1 MSSESNLTS
10 RFQKGQK
17 KSPEEIKKREETKRV
32 NKAIKNLVYEQLK
45 QDLLNGDSAKQK
57 PYYQTFLNNYL
68 KQALKDPNGRP
79 ATTIASMIFTP
90 DILTAL
96 DASHEREMA
105 NDINFALY
113 KLNEDY
119 FQEQRDV
126 LVEINHSKKI
136 LVCCSRRAGKCF
148 GKGTKI
154 RLFDGTIKNVEDIRV
169 GDIVLDYNGNPT
181 EVSSTTSG
189 TDKMYLVKDTSLS
202 NNMEFVCNE
211 PHILTIKCSRNDQTR
226 KHNSP
231 YKKGEIYDIP
241 LVDFLK
247 LPKYEQ
253 KRFSLFRASIEYEE
267 KEHLIDPYL
276 LGLWLGDGNKE
287 CPRITVCGDEKDLC
301 NYLSNNYNC
310 SISLSNGKSLN
321 VYGYYI
327 KGIKQFFKELNLLY
341 NKHIPFEYLHDSKRN
356 RLKLLAGLI
365 DSDGYKPK
373 RKNMLEFCNTN
384 KTLID
389 NVIELCNSLG
399 FKTSVR
405 TKIPTMYGKK
415 CSRCWTITIK
425 GKLSNIPNVVK
436 RKHCEDSKQDTC
448 NNFTI
453 NYLGINTYYG
463 FTLKGNKRF
472 CLEDY
477 TVVHNTEMTSGA
489 IVKSALKNPGSR
501 IIYINLTFK
510 NAVKQIWDKVIK
522 ASEDTGL
529 QIEKSS
535 KNDGEIEWVNGSS
548 LRIKGNSNNA
558 EADTLRGESKVSLVI
573 IDEAFHQKNMEY
585 AINEVIMPFL
595 ADLGDKATILCTGT
609 PPRIPHTYM
618 EKLWSKDKTWRHYHW
633 TAENN
638 PHIPNFEKFIEEVC
652 KAKGLTKEAP
662 FIQREY
668 YGVIGAYDTEAMVFK
683 NYQTYTELPAS
694 FTANRIAI
702 GCDWGFSDYNS
713 IITVAYNTQSGEA
726 YIIEEKKFNKA
737 TVTEIITEVKKS
749 YEAAKNRF
757 GIDDIQILCD
767 TNEQSITYELYANQ
781 HLPAYNAYKYDKA
794 SAIAQLSD
802 WLRSGKIKVNAN
814 DIYLKDEF
822 ERTLYKRDEDDDSI
836 LPEIDDD
843 IFHPDAIM
851 ALLYASR
858 TIAFDM
864 GDKWQIDGVNTGGE
878 STNKKEGW

>member
-136 LVCCSRRAGKCF
+136 LVCCSRRAGKS
-148 GKGTKI
+148 
-154 RLFDGTIKNVEDIRV
+154 
-169 GDIVLDYNGNPT
+169 Y
-181 EVSSTTSG
+181 
-189 TDKMYLVKDTSLS
+189 
-202 NNMEFVCNE
+202 
-211 PHILTIKCSRNDQTR
+211 
-226 KHNSP
+226 
-231 YKKGEIYDIP
+231 
-241 LVDFLK
+241 
-247 LPKYEQ
+247 
-253 KRFSLFRASIEYEE
+253 
-267 KEHLIDPYL
+267 
-276 LGLWLGDGNKE
+276 
-287 CPRITVCGDEKDLC
+287 
-301 NYLSNNYNC
+301 
-310 SISLSNGKSLN
+310 
-321 VYGYYI
+321 
-327 KGIKQFFKELNLLY
+327 
-341 NKHIPFEYLHDSKRN
+341 
-356 RLKLLAGLI
+356 
-365 DSDGYKPK
+365 
-373 RKNMLEFCNTN
+373 FCA
-384 KTLID
+384 
-389 NVIELCNSLG
+389 
-399 FKTSVR
+399 
-405 TKIPTMYGKK
+405 
-415 CSRCWTITIK
+415 
-425 GKLSNIPNVVK
+425 
-436 RKHCEDSKQDTC
+436 
-448 NNFTI
+448 
-453 NYLGINTYYG
+453 
-463 FTLKGNKRF
+463 
-472 CLEDY
+472 
-477 TVVHNTEMTSGA
+477 GA

-510 NAVKQIWDKVIK
+510 NAVKQIWDNVIK
-522 ASEDTGL
+522 ASEYTGL
-529 QIEKSS
+529 QIDKSS

-558 EADTLRGESKVSLVI
+558 EADTLRGESKVSLVV

-618 EKLWSKDKTWRHYHW
+618 EKLWSNDKTWRHYHW

-652 KAKGLTKEAP
+652 KAKGLTKDAP

-683 NYQTYTELPAS
+683 NYQTYTELPTS

-726 YIIEEKKFNKA
+726 YVIEEKKFNKA
-737 TVTEIITEVKKS
+737 TVSEIITEVKRS

-781 HLPAYNAYKYDKA
+781 HLPAYNAYKYEKA

>member
-1 MSSESNLTS
+1 MSSENNLTS

-79 ATTIASMIFTP
+79 ATTVASMIFTP

-136 LVCCSRRAGKCF
+136 LVCCSRRAGKS
-148 GKGTKI
+148 
-154 RLFDGTIKNVEDIRV
+154 
-169 GDIVLDYNGNPT
+169 Y
-181 EVSSTTSG
+181 
-189 TDKMYLVKDTSLS
+189 
-202 NNMEFVCNE
+202 
-211 PHILTIKCSRNDQTR
+211 
-226 KHNSP
+226 
-231 YKKGEIYDIP
+231 
-241 LVDFLK
+241 
-247 LPKYEQ
+247 
-253 KRFSLFRASIEYEE
+253 
-267 KEHLIDPYL
+267 
-276 LGLWLGDGNKE
+276 
-287 CPRITVCGDEKDLC
+287 
-301 NYLSNNYNC
+301 
-310 SISLSNGKSLN
+310 
-321 VYGYYI
+321 
-327 KGIKQFFKELNLLY
+327 
-341 NKHIPFEYLHDSKRN
+341 
-356 RLKLLAGLI
+356 
-365 DSDGYKPK
+365 
-373 RKNMLEFCNTN
+373 FCA
-384 KTLID
+384 
-389 NVIELCNSLG
+389 
-399 FKTSVR
+399 
-405 TKIPTMYGKK
+405 
-415 CSRCWTITIK
+415 
-425 GKLSNIPNVVK
+425 
-436 RKHCEDSKQDTC
+436 
-448 NNFTI
+448 
-453 NYLGINTYYG
+453 
-463 FTLKGNKRF
+463 
-472 CLEDY
+472 
-477 TVVHNTEMTSGA
+477 GA

-510 NAVKQIWDKVIK
+510 NAVKQIWDNVIK
-522 ASEDTGL
+522 ASEAVGL
-529 QIEKSS
+529 QIDKSS

-558 EADTLRGESKVSLVI
+558 EADTLRGESKVSLVV

-618 EKLWSKDKTWRHYHW
+618 EKLWSNDKTWRHYHW

-638 PHIPNFEKFIEEVC
+638 PHVPDFEKFIEEVC
-652 KAKGLTKEAP
+652 KAKGLTKDAP

-683 NYQTYTELPAS
+683 NYQSYTELPTS

-726 YIIEEKKFNKA
+726 YVIEEKKFNKA
-737 TVTEIITEVKKS
+737 TVSEIITEVKRS

>member
-126 LVEINHSKKI
+126 LVEINHSKKM
-136 LVCCSRRAGKCF
+136 LVCCSRR
-148 GKGTKI
+148 
-154 RLFDGTIKNVEDIRV
+154 
-169 GDIVLDYNGNPT
+169 
-181 EVSSTTSG
+181 S
-189 TDKMYLVKDTSLS
+189 
-202 NNMEFVCNE
+202 
-211 PHILTIKCSRNDQTR
+211 
-226 KHNSP
+226 
-231 YKKGEIYDIP
+231 
-241 LVDFLK
+241 
-247 LPKYEQ
+247 
-253 KRFSLFRASIEYEE
+253 
-267 KEHLIDPYL
+267 
-276 LGLWLGDGNKE
+276 
-287 CPRITVCGDEKDLC
+287 
-301 NYLSNNYNC
+301 
-310 SISLSNGKSLN
+310 GKS
-321 VYGYYI
+321 
-327 KGIKQFFKELNLLY
+327 FMC
-341 NKHIPFEYLHDSKRN
+341 
-356 RLKLLAGLI
+356 A
-365 DSDGYKPK
+365 
-373 RKNMLEFCNTN
+373 
-384 KTLID
+384 
-389 NVIELCNSLG
+389 
-399 FKTSVR
+399 
-405 TKIPTMYGKK
+405 
-415 CSRCWTITIK
+415 
-425 GKLSNIPNVVK
+425 
-436 RKHCEDSKQDTC
+436 
-448 NNFTI
+448 
-453 NYLGINTYYG
+453 
-463 FTLKGNKRF
+463 
-472 CLEDY
+472 
-477 TVVHNTEMTSGA
+477 GA

-510 NAVKQIWDKVIK
+510 NAVKQIWDNVIK
-522 ASEDTGL
+522 ASEETGL
-529 QIEKSS
+529 QIDKSS

-595 ADLGDKATILCTGT
+595 ADLGDRATILCTGT

-618 EKLWSKDKTWRHYHW
+618 EKLWSNDKTWRHYHW

-638 PHIPNFEKFIEEVC
+638 PHIPDFEKFIEEVC
-652 KAKGLTKEAP
+652 KAKGLTKDAP

-683 NYQTYTELPAS
+683 NYQTYTELPVS

-726 YIIEEKKFNKA
+726 YVIEEKKFNKA
-737 TVTEIITEVKKS
+737 TVSEIITEVKKS
-749 YEAAKNRF
+749 YETAKNRF

>member
-96 DASHEREMA
+96 DAYHEREMA

-136 LVCCSRRAGKCF
+136 LVCCSRRAGKS
-148 GKGTKI
+148 
-154 RLFDGTIKNVEDIRV
+154 
-169 GDIVLDYNGNPT
+169 Y
-181 EVSSTTSG
+181 
-189 TDKMYLVKDTSLS
+189 
-202 NNMEFVCNE
+202 
-211 PHILTIKCSRNDQTR
+211 
-226 KHNSP
+226 
-231 YKKGEIYDIP
+231 
-241 LVDFLK
+241 
-247 LPKYEQ
+247 
-253 KRFSLFRASIEYEE
+253 
-267 KEHLIDPYL
+267 
-276 LGLWLGDGNKE
+276 
-287 CPRITVCGDEKDLC
+287 
-301 NYLSNNYNC
+301 
-310 SISLSNGKSLN
+310 
-321 VYGYYI
+321 
-327 KGIKQFFKELNLLY
+327 
-341 NKHIPFEYLHDSKRN
+341 
-356 RLKLLAGLI
+356 
-365 DSDGYKPK
+365 
-373 RKNMLEFCNTN
+373 FCA
-384 KTLID
+384 
-389 NVIELCNSLG
+389 
-399 FKTSVR
+399 
-405 TKIPTMYGKK
+405 
-415 CSRCWTITIK
+415 
-425 GKLSNIPNVVK
+425 
-436 RKHCEDSKQDTC
+436 
-448 NNFTI
+448 
-453 NYLGINTYYG
+453 
-463 FTLKGNKRF
+463 
-472 CLEDY
+472 
-477 TVVHNTEMTSGA
+477 GA

-510 NAVKQIWDKVIK
+510 NAVKQIWDNVIK

-529 QIEKSS
+529 QIDKSS

-618 EKLWSKDKTWRHYHW
+618 EKLWSNDKTWRHYHW

-652 KAKGLTKEAP
+652 KAKGLTKDAP

-683 NYQTYTELPAS
+683 NYQTYTELPTS

-726 YIIEEKKFNKA
+726 YVIEEKKFNKA
-737 TVTEIITEVKKS
+737 TVSDIITEVKRS

>member
-1 MSSESNLTS
+1 MNSENNLTS

-45 QDLLNGDSAKQK
+45 QDLLNGDNAKQK

-79 ATTIASMIFTP
+79 ATTVASMIFTP

-136 LVCCSRRAGKCF
+136 LVCCSRRAGKS
-148 GKGTKI
+148 
-154 RLFDGTIKNVEDIRV
+154 
-169 GDIVLDYNGNPT
+169 Y
-181 EVSSTTSG
+181 
-189 TDKMYLVKDTSLS
+189 
-202 NNMEFVCNE
+202 
-211 PHILTIKCSRNDQTR
+211 
-226 KHNSP
+226 
-231 YKKGEIYDIP
+231 
-241 LVDFLK
+241 
-247 LPKYEQ
+247 
-253 KRFSLFRASIEYEE
+253 
-267 KEHLIDPYL
+267 
-276 LGLWLGDGNKE
+276 
-287 CPRITVCGDEKDLC
+287 
-301 NYLSNNYNC
+301 
-310 SISLSNGKSLN
+310 
-321 VYGYYI
+321 
-327 KGIKQFFKELNLLY
+327 
-341 NKHIPFEYLHDSKRN
+341 
-356 RLKLLAGLI
+356 
-365 DSDGYKPK
+365 
-373 RKNMLEFCNTN
+373 FCA
-384 KTLID
+384 
-389 NVIELCNSLG
+389 
-399 FKTSVR
+399 
-405 TKIPTMYGKK
+405 
-415 CSRCWTITIK
+415 
-425 GKLSNIPNVVK
+425 
-436 RKHCEDSKQDTC
+436 
-448 NNFTI
+448 
-453 NYLGINTYYG
+453 
-463 FTLKGNKRF
+463 
-472 CLEDY
+472 
-477 TVVHNTEMTSGA
+477 GA

-510 NAVKQIWDKVIK
+510 NAVKQIWDNVIK
-522 ASEDTGL
+522 ASEAVGL
-529 QIEKSS
+529 QIDKSS

-558 EADTLRGESKVSLVI
+558 EADTLRGESKVSLVV

-618 EKLWSKDKTWRHYHW
+618 EKLWSNDKTWRHYHW

-638 PHIPNFEKFIEEVC
+638 PHVPDFEKFIEEVC
-652 KAKGLTKEAP
+652 KAKGLTKDAP

-683 NYQTYTELPAS
+683 NYQSYTELPTS

-726 YIIEEKKFNKA
+726 YVIEEKKFNKA
-737 TVTEIITEVKKS
+737 TVSEIITEVKKS
-749 YEAAKNRF
+749 YETAKNRF

>member
-136 LVCCSRRAGKCF
+136 LVCCSRRAGKS
-148 GKGTKI
+148 
-154 RLFDGTIKNVEDIRV
+154 
-169 GDIVLDYNGNPT
+169 Y
-181 EVSSTTSG
+181 
-189 TDKMYLVKDTSLS
+189 
-202 NNMEFVCNE
+202 
-211 PHILTIKCSRNDQTR
+211 
-226 KHNSP
+226 
-231 YKKGEIYDIP
+231 
-241 LVDFLK
+241 
-247 LPKYEQ
+247 
-253 KRFSLFRASIEYEE
+253 
-267 KEHLIDPYL
+267 
-276 LGLWLGDGNKE
+276 
-287 CPRITVCGDEKDLC
+287 
-301 NYLSNNYNC
+301 
-310 SISLSNGKSLN
+310 
-321 VYGYYI
+321 
-327 KGIKQFFKELNLLY
+327 
-341 NKHIPFEYLHDSKRN
+341 
-356 RLKLLAGLI
+356 
-365 DSDGYKPK
+365 
-373 RKNMLEFCNTN
+373 FCA
-384 KTLID
+384 
-389 NVIELCNSLG
+389 
-399 FKTSVR
+399 
-405 TKIPTMYGKK
+405 
-415 CSRCWTITIK
+415 
-425 GKLSNIPNVVK
+425 
-436 RKHCEDSKQDTC
+436 
-448 NNFTI
+448 
-453 NYLGINTYYG
+453 
-463 FTLKGNKRF
+463 
-472 CLEDY
+472 
-477 TVVHNTEMTSGA
+477 GA

-510 NAVKQIWDKVIK
+510 NAVKQIWDNVIK
-522 ASEDTGL
+522 ASEYTGL
-529 QIEKSS
+529 QIDKSS

-558 EADTLRGESKVSLVI
+558 EADTLRGESKVSLVV

-618 EKLWSKDKTWRHYHW
+618 EKLWSNDKTWRHYHW

-638 PHIPNFEKFIEEVC
+638 PHVPNFEKFIEEVC
-652 KAKGLTKEAP
+652 KAKGLTKDAP

-683 NYQTYTELPAS
+683 NYQTYTELPTS

-726 YIIEEKKFNKA
+726 YVIEEKKFNKA
-737 TVTEIITEVKKS
+737 TVSEIITEVKRS

>member
-136 LVCCSRRAGKCF
+136 LVCCSRRAGKS
-148 GKGTKI
+148 
-154 RLFDGTIKNVEDIRV
+154 
-169 GDIVLDYNGNPT
+169 Y
-181 EVSSTTSG
+181 
-189 TDKMYLVKDTSLS
+189 
-202 NNMEFVCNE
+202 
-211 PHILTIKCSRNDQTR
+211 
-226 KHNSP
+226 
-231 YKKGEIYDIP
+231 
-241 LVDFLK
+241 
-247 LPKYEQ
+247 
-253 KRFSLFRASIEYEE
+253 
-267 KEHLIDPYL
+267 
-276 LGLWLGDGNKE
+276 
-287 CPRITVCGDEKDLC
+287 
-301 NYLSNNYNC
+301 
-310 SISLSNGKSLN
+310 
-321 VYGYYI
+321 
-327 KGIKQFFKELNLLY
+327 
-341 NKHIPFEYLHDSKRN
+341 
-356 RLKLLAGLI
+356 
-365 DSDGYKPK
+365 
-373 RKNMLEFCNTN
+373 FCA
-384 KTLID
+384 
-389 NVIELCNSLG
+389 
-399 FKTSVR
+399 
-405 TKIPTMYGKK
+405 
-415 CSRCWTITIK
+415 
-425 GKLSNIPNVVK
+425 
-436 RKHCEDSKQDTC
+436 
-448 NNFTI
+448 
-453 NYLGINTYYG
+453 
-463 FTLKGNKRF
+463 
-472 CLEDY
+472 
-477 TVVHNTEMTSGA
+477 GA

-510 NAVKQIWDKVIK
+510 NAVKQIWDNVIK

-529 QIEKSS
+529 QIDKSS

-558 EADTLRGESKVSLVI
+558 EADTLRGESKVSLVV

-618 EKLWSKDKTWRHYHW
+618 EKLWSNDKTWRHYHW

-638 PHIPNFEKFIEEVC
+638 PHIPDFEKFIKEVC
-652 KAKGLTKEAP
+652 KAKGLTKDAP

-683 NYQTYTELPAS
+683 NYQSYTELPTS

-726 YIIEEKKFNKA
+726 YVIEEKKFNKA
-737 TVTEIITEVKKS
+737 TVSEIITEVKRS

>member
-136 LVCCSRRAGKCF
+136 LVCCSRRAGKS
-148 GKGTKI
+148 
-154 RLFDGTIKNVEDIRV
+154 
-169 GDIVLDYNGNPT
+169 Y
-181 EVSSTTSG
+181 
-189 TDKMYLVKDTSLS
+189 
-202 NNMEFVCNE
+202 
-211 PHILTIKCSRNDQTR
+211 
-226 KHNSP
+226 
-231 YKKGEIYDIP
+231 
-241 LVDFLK
+241 
-247 LPKYEQ
+247 
-253 KRFSLFRASIEYEE
+253 
-267 KEHLIDPYL
+267 
-276 LGLWLGDGNKE
+276 
-287 CPRITVCGDEKDLC
+287 
-301 NYLSNNYNC
+301 
-310 SISLSNGKSLN
+310 
-321 VYGYYI
+321 
-327 KGIKQFFKELNLLY
+327 
-341 NKHIPFEYLHDSKRN
+341 
-356 RLKLLAGLI
+356 
-365 DSDGYKPK
+365 
-373 RKNMLEFCNTN
+373 FCA
-384 KTLID
+384 
-389 NVIELCNSLG
+389 
-399 FKTSVR
+399 
-405 TKIPTMYGKK
+405 
-415 CSRCWTITIK
+415 
-425 GKLSNIPNVVK
+425 
-436 RKHCEDSKQDTC
+436 
-448 NNFTI
+448 
-453 NYLGINTYYG
+453 
-463 FTLKGNKRF
+463 
-472 CLEDY
+472 
-477 TVVHNTEMTSGA
+477 GA

-510 NAVKQIWDKVIK
+510 NAVKQIWDNVIK
-522 ASEDTGL
+522 ASEETGL
-529 QIEKSS
+529 QIDKSS

-558 EADTLRGESKVSLVI
+558 EADTLRGESKVSLVV

-618 EKLWSKDKTWRHYHW
+618 EKLWSNDKTWRHYHW

-638 PHIPNFEKFIEEVC
+638 PHIPDFEKFIEEVC
-652 KAKGLTKEAP
+652 KAKGLTKDAP

-683 NYQTYTELPAS
+683 NYQTYTELPTS

-726 YIIEEKKFNKA
+726 YVIEEKKFNKA
-737 TVTEIITEVKKS
+737 TVSEIITEVKRS

>member
-90 DILTAL
+90 DVLTAL

-136 LVCCSRRAGKCF
+136 LVCCSRRAGKSYFC
-148 GKGTKI
+148 
-154 RLFDGTIKNVEDIRV
+154 
-169 GDIVLDYNGNPT
+169 
-181 EVSSTTSG
+181 
-189 TDKMYLVKDTSLS
+189 
-202 NNMEFVCNE
+202 
-211 PHILTIKCSRNDQTR
+211 
-226 KHNSP
+226 
-231 YKKGEIYDIP
+231 
-241 LVDFLK
+241 
-247 LPKYEQ
+247 
-253 KRFSLFRASIEYEE
+253 
-267 KEHLIDPYL
+267 
-276 LGLWLGDGNKE
+276 
-287 CPRITVCGDEKDLC
+287 
-301 NYLSNNYNC
+301 
-310 SISLSNGKSLN
+310 
-321 VYGYYI
+321 
-327 KGIKQFFKELNLLY
+327 
-341 NKHIPFEYLHDSKRN
+341 
-356 RLKLLAGLI
+356 AGA
-365 DSDGYKPK
+365 
-373 RKNMLEFCNTN
+373 
-384 KTLID
+384 
-389 NVIELCNSLG
+389 V
-399 FKTSVR
+399 
-405 TKIPTMYGKK
+405 
-415 CSRCWTITIK
+415 
-425 GKLSNIPNVVK
+425 
-436 RKHCEDSKQDTC
+436 
-448 NNFTI
+448 
-453 NYLGINTYYG
+453 
-463 FTLKGNKRF
+463 
-472 CLEDY
+472 
-477 TVVHNTEMTSGA
+477 
-489 IVKSALKNPGSR
+489 VKSALKNPGSR

-510 NAVKQIWDKVIK
+510 NAVKQIWDNVIK
-522 ASEDTGL
+522 ASEAVGL
-529 QIEKSS
+529 QIDKSS

-558 EADTLRGESKVSLVI
+558 EADTLRGESKVSLVV

-618 EKLWSKDKTWRHYHW
+618 EKLWSNDKTWRHYHW

-638 PHIPNFEKFIEEVC
+638 PHIPDFEKFIEEVC
-652 KAKGLTKEAP
+652 KAKGLTKDAP

-683 NYQTYTELPAS
+683 NYQTYTELPTS

-726 YIIEEKKFNKA
+726 YVIEEKKFNKA
-737 TVTEIITEVKKS
+737 TVSEIITEVKKS

>member
-1 MSSESNLTS
+1 MSSENNLTS

-79 ATTIASMIFTP
+79 ATTVASMIFTP

-136 LVCCSRRAGKCF
+136 LVCCSRRAGKS
-148 GKGTKI
+148 
-154 RLFDGTIKNVEDIRV
+154 
-169 GDIVLDYNGNPT
+169 Y
-181 EVSSTTSG
+181 
-189 TDKMYLVKDTSLS
+189 
-202 NNMEFVCNE
+202 
-211 PHILTIKCSRNDQTR
+211 
-226 KHNSP
+226 
-231 YKKGEIYDIP
+231 
-241 LVDFLK
+241 
-247 LPKYEQ
+247 
-253 KRFSLFRASIEYEE
+253 
-267 KEHLIDPYL
+267 
-276 LGLWLGDGNKE
+276 
-287 CPRITVCGDEKDLC
+287 
-301 NYLSNNYNC
+301 
-310 SISLSNGKSLN
+310 
-321 VYGYYI
+321 
-327 KGIKQFFKELNLLY
+327 
-341 NKHIPFEYLHDSKRN
+341 
-356 RLKLLAGLI
+356 
-365 DSDGYKPK
+365 
-373 RKNMLEFCNTN
+373 FCA
-384 KTLID
+384 
-389 NVIELCNSLG
+389 
-399 FKTSVR
+399 
-405 TKIPTMYGKK
+405 
-415 CSRCWTITIK
+415 
-425 GKLSNIPNVVK
+425 
-436 RKHCEDSKQDTC
+436 
-448 NNFTI
+448 
-453 NYLGINTYYG
+453 
-463 FTLKGNKRF
+463 
-472 CLEDY
+472 
-477 TVVHNTEMTSGA
+477 GA

-510 NAVKQIWDKVIK
+510 NAVKQIWDNVIK
-522 ASEDTGL
+522 ASEAVGL
-529 QIEKSS
+529 QIDKSS

-558 EADTLRGESKVSLVI
+558 EADTLRGESKVSLVV

-618 EKLWSKDKTWRHYHW
+618 EKLWSNDKTWRHYHW

-638 PHIPNFEKFIEEVC
+638 PHVPDFEKFIEEVC
-652 KAKGLTKEAP
+652 KAKGLTKDAP

-683 NYQTYTELPAS
+683 NYQSYTELPTS

-726 YIIEEKKFNKA
+726 YVIEEKKFNKA
-737 TVTEIITEVKKS
+737 TVSEIIAEVKRS

>member
-79 ATTIASMIFTP
+79 ATTVASMIFTP

-136 LVCCSRRAGKCF
+136 LVCCSRRAGKS
-148 GKGTKI
+148 
-154 RLFDGTIKNVEDIRV
+154 
-169 GDIVLDYNGNPT
+169 Y
-181 EVSSTTSG
+181 
-189 TDKMYLVKDTSLS
+189 
-202 NNMEFVCNE
+202 
-211 PHILTIKCSRNDQTR
+211 
-226 KHNSP
+226 
-231 YKKGEIYDIP
+231 
-241 LVDFLK
+241 
-247 LPKYEQ
+247 
-253 KRFSLFRASIEYEE
+253 
-267 KEHLIDPYL
+267 
-276 LGLWLGDGNKE
+276 
-287 CPRITVCGDEKDLC
+287 
-301 NYLSNNYNC
+301 
-310 SISLSNGKSLN
+310 
-321 VYGYYI
+321 
-327 KGIKQFFKELNLLY
+327 
-341 NKHIPFEYLHDSKRN
+341 
-356 RLKLLAGLI
+356 
-365 DSDGYKPK
+365 
-373 RKNMLEFCNTN
+373 FCA
-384 KTLID
+384 
-389 NVIELCNSLG
+389 
-399 FKTSVR
+399 
-405 TKIPTMYGKK
+405 
-415 CSRCWTITIK
+415 
-425 GKLSNIPNVVK
+425 
-436 RKHCEDSKQDTC
+436 
-448 NNFTI
+448 
-453 NYLGINTYYG
+453 
-463 FTLKGNKRF
+463 
-472 CLEDY
+472 
-477 TVVHNTEMTSGA
+477 GA

-510 NAVKQIWDKVIK
+510 NAVKQIWDNVIK
-522 ASEDTGL
+522 ASEAVGL
-529 QIEKSS
+529 QIDKSS

-618 EKLWSKDKTWRHYHW
+618 EKLWCNDKTWRHYHW

-652 KAKGLTKEAP
+652 EAKGLTKDAP

-683 NYQTYTELPAS
+683 NYQTYTELPTS

-726 YIIEEKKFNKA
+726 YVIEEKKFNKA
-737 TVTEIITEVKKS
+737 TVSEIITEVKRS

>member
-45 QDLLNGDSAKQK
+45 QDLLNGDNAKQK

-136 LVCCSRRAGKCF
+136 LVCCSRRAGKS
-148 GKGTKI
+148 
-154 RLFDGTIKNVEDIRV
+154 
-169 GDIVLDYNGNPT
+169 Y
-181 EVSSTTSG
+181 
-189 TDKMYLVKDTSLS
+189 
-202 NNMEFVCNE
+202 
-211 PHILTIKCSRNDQTR
+211 
-226 KHNSP
+226 
-231 YKKGEIYDIP
+231 
-241 LVDFLK
+241 
-247 LPKYEQ
+247 
-253 KRFSLFRASIEYEE
+253 
-267 KEHLIDPYL
+267 
-276 LGLWLGDGNKE
+276 
-287 CPRITVCGDEKDLC
+287 
-301 NYLSNNYNC
+301 
-310 SISLSNGKSLN
+310 
-321 VYGYYI
+321 
-327 KGIKQFFKELNLLY
+327 
-341 NKHIPFEYLHDSKRN
+341 
-356 RLKLLAGLI
+356 
-365 DSDGYKPK
+365 
-373 RKNMLEFCNTN
+373 FCA
-384 KTLID
+384 
-389 NVIELCNSLG
+389 
-399 FKTSVR
+399 
-405 TKIPTMYGKK
+405 
-415 CSRCWTITIK
+415 
-425 GKLSNIPNVVK
+425 
-436 RKHCEDSKQDTC
+436 
-448 NNFTI
+448 
-453 NYLGINTYYG
+453 
-463 FTLKGNKRF
+463 
-472 CLEDY
+472 
-477 TVVHNTEMTSGA
+477 GA

-510 NAVKQIWDKVIK
+510 NAVKQIWDNVIK
-522 ASEDTGL
+522 ASEAVGL
-529 QIEKSS
+529 QIDKSS

-558 EADTLRGESKVSLVI
+558 EADTLRGESKVSLVV

-618 EKLWSKDKTWRHYHW
+618 EKLWSNDKTWRHYHW

-638 PHIPNFEKFIEEVC
+638 PHIPDFEKFIEEVC
-652 KAKGLTKEAP
+652 KAKGLTKDAP

-668 YGVIGAYDTEAMVFK
+668 CGVIGAYDTEAMVFK
-683 NYQTYTELPAS
+683 NYQTYTELPTS

-726 YIIEEKKFNKA
+726 YVIEEKKFNKA
-737 TVTEIITEVKKS
+737 TVSEIITEVKKS

-822 ERTLYKRDEDDDSI
+822 ERTLYKRDEDNDSI

>member
-1 MSSESNLTS
+1 MNSESNLTS
-10 RFQKGQK
+10 RFQKGHK

-45 QDLLNGDSAKQK
+45 QDLLNGDNAKQK

-79 ATTIASMIFTP
+79 ATTVASMIFTP

-136 LVCCSRRAGKCF
+136 LVCCSRRAGKS
-148 GKGTKI
+148 
-154 RLFDGTIKNVEDIRV
+154 
-169 GDIVLDYNGNPT
+169 Y
-181 EVSSTTSG
+181 
-189 TDKMYLVKDTSLS
+189 
-202 NNMEFVCNE
+202 
-211 PHILTIKCSRNDQTR
+211 
-226 KHNSP
+226 
-231 YKKGEIYDIP
+231 
-241 LVDFLK
+241 
-247 LPKYEQ
+247 
-253 KRFSLFRASIEYEE
+253 
-267 KEHLIDPYL
+267 
-276 LGLWLGDGNKE
+276 
-287 CPRITVCGDEKDLC
+287 
-301 NYLSNNYNC
+301 
-310 SISLSNGKSLN
+310 
-321 VYGYYI
+321 
-327 KGIKQFFKELNLLY
+327 
-341 NKHIPFEYLHDSKRN
+341 
-356 RLKLLAGLI
+356 
-365 DSDGYKPK
+365 
-373 RKNMLEFCNTN
+373 FCA
-384 KTLID
+384 
-389 NVIELCNSLG
+389 
-399 FKTSVR
+399 
-405 TKIPTMYGKK
+405 
-415 CSRCWTITIK
+415 
-425 GKLSNIPNVVK
+425 
-436 RKHCEDSKQDTC
+436 
-448 NNFTI
+448 
-453 NYLGINTYYG
+453 
-463 FTLKGNKRF
+463 
-472 CLEDY
+472 
-477 TVVHNTEMTSGA
+477 GA

-510 NAVKQIWDKVIK
+510 NAVKQIWDNVIK
-522 ASEDTGL
+522 ASEAVGL
-529 QIEKSS
+529 QIDKSS

-558 EADTLRGESKVSLVI
+558 EADTLRGESKVSLVV

-618 EKLWSKDKTWRHYHW
+618 EKLWSNDKTWRHYHW

-638 PHIPNFEKFIEEVC
+638 PHVPDFEKFIEEVC
-652 KAKGLTKEAP
+652 KAKGLTKDAP

-683 NYQTYTELPAS
+683 NYQSYTELPTS

-726 YIIEEKKFNKA
+726 YVIEEKKFNKA
-737 TVTEIITEVKKS
+737 TVSEIITEVKRS

>member
-90 DILTAL
+90 DVLTAL

-126 LVEINHSKKI
+126 LAEINHSKKI
-136 LVCCSRRAGKCF
+136 LVCCSRRAGKSYFC
-148 GKGTKI
+148 
-154 RLFDGTIKNVEDIRV
+154 
-169 GDIVLDYNGNPT
+169 
-181 EVSSTTSG
+181 
-189 TDKMYLVKDTSLS
+189 
-202 NNMEFVCNE
+202 
-211 PHILTIKCSRNDQTR
+211 
-226 KHNSP
+226 
-231 YKKGEIYDIP
+231 
-241 LVDFLK
+241 
-247 LPKYEQ
+247 
-253 KRFSLFRASIEYEE
+253 
-267 KEHLIDPYL
+267 
-276 LGLWLGDGNKE
+276 
-287 CPRITVCGDEKDLC
+287 
-301 NYLSNNYNC
+301 
-310 SISLSNGKSLN
+310 
-321 VYGYYI
+321 
-327 KGIKQFFKELNLLY
+327 
-341 NKHIPFEYLHDSKRN
+341 
-356 RLKLLAGLI
+356 AGA
-365 DSDGYKPK
+365 
-373 RKNMLEFCNTN
+373 
-384 KTLID
+384 
-389 NVIELCNSLG
+389 V
-399 FKTSVR
+399 
-405 TKIPTMYGKK
+405 
-415 CSRCWTITIK
+415 
-425 GKLSNIPNVVK
+425 
-436 RKHCEDSKQDTC
+436 
-448 NNFTI
+448 
-453 NYLGINTYYG
+453 
-463 FTLKGNKRF
+463 
-472 CLEDY
+472 
-477 TVVHNTEMTSGA
+477 
-489 IVKSALKNPGSR
+489 VKSALKNPGSR

-510 NAVKQIWDKVIK
+510 NAVKQIWDNVIK
-522 ASEDTGL
+522 ASEAVGL
-529 QIEKSS
+529 QIDKSS

-558 EADTLRGESKVSLVI
+558 EADTLRGESKVSLVV

-618 EKLWSKDKTWRHYHW
+618 EKLWSNDKTWRHYHW

-638 PHIPNFEKFIEEVC
+638 PHVPDFEKFIEEVC
-652 KAKGLTKEAP
+652 KAKGLTKDAP

-683 NYQTYTELPAS
+683 NYQSYTELPTS

-726 YIIEEKKFNKA
+726 YVIEEKKFNKA
-737 TVTEIITEVKKS
+737 TVSEIITEVKRS

>member
-136 LVCCSRRAGKCF
+136 LVCCSRRAGKS
-148 GKGTKI
+148 
-154 RLFDGTIKNVEDIRV
+154 
-169 GDIVLDYNGNPT
+169 Y
-181 EVSSTTSG
+181 
-189 TDKMYLVKDTSLS
+189 
-202 NNMEFVCNE
+202 
-211 PHILTIKCSRNDQTR
+211 
-226 KHNSP
+226 
-231 YKKGEIYDIP
+231 
-241 LVDFLK
+241 
-247 LPKYEQ
+247 
-253 KRFSLFRASIEYEE
+253 
-267 KEHLIDPYL
+267 
-276 LGLWLGDGNKE
+276 
-287 CPRITVCGDEKDLC
+287 
-301 NYLSNNYNC
+301 
-310 SISLSNGKSLN
+310 
-321 VYGYYI
+321 
-327 KGIKQFFKELNLLY
+327 
-341 NKHIPFEYLHDSKRN
+341 
-356 RLKLLAGLI
+356 
-365 DSDGYKPK
+365 
-373 RKNMLEFCNTN
+373 FCA
-384 KTLID
+384 
-389 NVIELCNSLG
+389 
-399 FKTSVR
+399 
-405 TKIPTMYGKK
+405 
-415 CSRCWTITIK
+415 
-425 GKLSNIPNVVK
+425 
-436 RKHCEDSKQDTC
+436 
-448 NNFTI
+448 
-453 NYLGINTYYG
+453 
-463 FTLKGNKRF
+463 
-472 CLEDY
+472 
-477 TVVHNTEMTSGA
+477 GA

-510 NAVKQIWDKVIK
+510 NAVKQVWDNVIK
-522 ASEDTGL
+522 ASEYTGL
-529 QIEKSS
+529 QIDKSS

-558 EADTLRGESKVSLVI
+558 EADTLRGESKVSLVV

-618 EKLWSKDKTWRHYHW
+618 EKLWSNDKTWRHYHW

-652 KAKGLTKEAP
+652 KAKGLTKDAP

-683 NYQTYTELPAS
+683 NYQTYTELPTS

-726 YIIEEKKFNKA
+726 YVIEEKKFNKA
-737 TVTEIITEVKKS
+737 TVSEIITEVKRS

>member
-17 KSPEEIKKREETKRV
+17 KSPEDIKKREETQRV

-136 LVCCSRRAGKCF
+136 LVCCSRRAGKS
-148 GKGTKI
+148 
-154 RLFDGTIKNVEDIRV
+154 
-169 GDIVLDYNGNPT
+169 Y
-181 EVSSTTSG
+181 
-189 TDKMYLVKDTSLS
+189 
-202 NNMEFVCNE
+202 
-211 PHILTIKCSRNDQTR
+211 
-226 KHNSP
+226 
-231 YKKGEIYDIP
+231 
-241 LVDFLK
+241 
-247 LPKYEQ
+247 
-253 KRFSLFRASIEYEE
+253 
-267 KEHLIDPYL
+267 
-276 LGLWLGDGNKE
+276 
-287 CPRITVCGDEKDLC
+287 
-301 NYLSNNYNC
+301 
-310 SISLSNGKSLN
+310 
-321 VYGYYI
+321 
-327 KGIKQFFKELNLLY
+327 
-341 NKHIPFEYLHDSKRN
+341 
-356 RLKLLAGLI
+356 
-365 DSDGYKPK
+365 
-373 RKNMLEFCNTN
+373 FCA
-384 KTLID
+384 
-389 NVIELCNSLG
+389 
-399 FKTSVR
+399 
-405 TKIPTMYGKK
+405 
-415 CSRCWTITIK
+415 
-425 GKLSNIPNVVK
+425 
-436 RKHCEDSKQDTC
+436 
-448 NNFTI
+448 
-453 NYLGINTYYG
+453 
-463 FTLKGNKRF
+463 
-472 CLEDY
+472 
-477 TVVHNTEMTSGA
+477 GA

-510 NAVKQIWDKVIK
+510 NAVKQIWDNVIK
-522 ASEDTGL
+522 ASEYTGL
-529 QIEKSS
+529 QIDKSS

-558 EADTLRGESKVSLVI
+558 EADTLRGESKVSLVV

-618 EKLWSKDKTWRHYHW
+618 EKLWSNDKTWRHYHW

-652 KAKGLTKEAP
+652 KAKGLTKDAP

-683 NYQTYTELPAS
+683 NYQTYTELPTS

-726 YIIEEKKFNKA
+726 YVIEEKKFNKA
-737 TVTEIITEVKKS
+737 TVSDIITEVKRS

>member
-1 MSSESNLTS
+1 MNSESNLTS

-45 QDLLNGDSAKQK
+45 QDLLNGDNAKQK

-79 ATTIASMIFTP
+79 ATTVASMIFTP

-136 LVCCSRRAGKCF
+136 LVCCSRRAGKS
-148 GKGTKI
+148 
-154 RLFDGTIKNVEDIRV
+154 
-169 GDIVLDYNGNPT
+169 Y
-181 EVSSTTSG
+181 
-189 TDKMYLVKDTSLS
+189 
-202 NNMEFVCNE
+202 
-211 PHILTIKCSRNDQTR
+211 
-226 KHNSP
+226 
-231 YKKGEIYDIP
+231 
-241 LVDFLK
+241 
-247 LPKYEQ
+247 
-253 KRFSLFRASIEYEE
+253 
-267 KEHLIDPYL
+267 
-276 LGLWLGDGNKE
+276 
-287 CPRITVCGDEKDLC
+287 
-301 NYLSNNYNC
+301 
-310 SISLSNGKSLN
+310 
-321 VYGYYI
+321 
-327 KGIKQFFKELNLLY
+327 
-341 NKHIPFEYLHDSKRN
+341 
-356 RLKLLAGLI
+356 
-365 DSDGYKPK
+365 
-373 RKNMLEFCNTN
+373 FCA
-384 KTLID
+384 
-389 NVIELCNSLG
+389 
-399 FKTSVR
+399 
-405 TKIPTMYGKK
+405 
-415 CSRCWTITIK
+415 
-425 GKLSNIPNVVK
+425 
-436 RKHCEDSKQDTC
+436 
-448 NNFTI
+448 
-453 NYLGINTYYG
+453 
-463 FTLKGNKRF
+463 
-472 CLEDY
+472 
-477 TVVHNTEMTSGA
+477 GA

-510 NAVKQIWDKVIK
+510 NAVKQIWDNVIK
-522 ASEDTGL
+522 ASEAVGL
-529 QIEKSS
+529 QIDKSS

-558 EADTLRGESKVSLVI
+558 EADTLRGESKVSLVV

-618 EKLWSKDKTWRHYHW
+618 EKLWNNDKTWRHYHW

-638 PHIPNFEKFIEEVC
+638 PHVPDFEKFIEEVC
-652 KAKGLTKEAP
+652 KAKGLTKDAP

-683 NYQTYTELPAS
+683 NYQSYTELPTS

-726 YIIEEKKFNKA
+726 YVIEEKKFNKA
-737 TVTEIITEVKKS
+737 TVSEIITEVKRS

>member
-1 MSSESNLTS
+1 MSSENNLTS

-45 QDLLNGDSAKQK
+45 QDLLNGDNAKQK

-79 ATTIASMIFTP
+79 ATTVASMIFTP

-136 LVCCSRRAGKCF
+136 LVCCSRRAGKS
-148 GKGTKI
+148 
-154 RLFDGTIKNVEDIRV
+154 
-169 GDIVLDYNGNPT
+169 Y
-181 EVSSTTSG
+181 
-189 TDKMYLVKDTSLS
+189 
-202 NNMEFVCNE
+202 
-211 PHILTIKCSRNDQTR
+211 
-226 KHNSP
+226 
-231 YKKGEIYDIP
+231 
-241 LVDFLK
+241 
-247 LPKYEQ
+247 
-253 KRFSLFRASIEYEE
+253 
-267 KEHLIDPYL
+267 
-276 LGLWLGDGNKE
+276 
-287 CPRITVCGDEKDLC
+287 
-301 NYLSNNYNC
+301 
-310 SISLSNGKSLN
+310 
-321 VYGYYI
+321 
-327 KGIKQFFKELNLLY
+327 
-341 NKHIPFEYLHDSKRN
+341 
-356 RLKLLAGLI
+356 
-365 DSDGYKPK
+365 
-373 RKNMLEFCNTN
+373 FCA
-384 KTLID
+384 
-389 NVIELCNSLG
+389 
-399 FKTSVR
+399 
-405 TKIPTMYGKK
+405 
-415 CSRCWTITIK
+415 
-425 GKLSNIPNVVK
+425 
-436 RKHCEDSKQDTC
+436 
-448 NNFTI
+448 
-453 NYLGINTYYG
+453 
-463 FTLKGNKRF
+463 
-472 CLEDY
+472 
-477 TVVHNTEMTSGA
+477 GA

-510 NAVKQIWDKVIK
+510 NAVKQIWDNVIK
-522 ASEDTGL
+522 ASEAVGL
-529 QIEKSS
+529 QIDKSS

-558 EADTLRGESKVSLVI
+558 EADTLRGESKVSLVV

-618 EKLWSKDKTWRHYHW
+618 EKLWSNDKTWRHYHW

-638 PHIPNFEKFIEEVC
+638 PHVPDFEKFIEEVC
-652 KAKGLTKEAP
+652 KAKGLTKDAP

-683 NYQTYTELPAS
+683 NYQSYTELPTS

-726 YIIEEKKFNKA
+726 YVIEEKKFNKA
-737 TVTEIITEVKKS
+737 TVSEIITEVKRS

>member
-1 MSSESNLTS
+1 MNSENNLTS

-45 QDLLNGDSAKQK
+45 QDLLNGDNAKQK

-136 LVCCSRRAGKCF
+136 LVCCSRRAGKS
-148 GKGTKI
+148 
-154 RLFDGTIKNVEDIRV
+154 
-169 GDIVLDYNGNPT
+169 Y
-181 EVSSTTSG
+181 
-189 TDKMYLVKDTSLS
+189 
-202 NNMEFVCNE
+202 
-211 PHILTIKCSRNDQTR
+211 
-226 KHNSP
+226 
-231 YKKGEIYDIP
+231 
-241 LVDFLK
+241 
-247 LPKYEQ
+247 
-253 KRFSLFRASIEYEE
+253 
-267 KEHLIDPYL
+267 
-276 LGLWLGDGNKE
+276 
-287 CPRITVCGDEKDLC
+287 
-301 NYLSNNYNC
+301 
-310 SISLSNGKSLN
+310 
-321 VYGYYI
+321 
-327 KGIKQFFKELNLLY
+327 
-341 NKHIPFEYLHDSKRN
+341 
-356 RLKLLAGLI
+356 
-365 DSDGYKPK
+365 
-373 RKNMLEFCNTN
+373 FCA
-384 KTLID
+384 
-389 NVIELCNSLG
+389 
-399 FKTSVR
+399 
-405 TKIPTMYGKK
+405 
-415 CSRCWTITIK
+415 
-425 GKLSNIPNVVK
+425 
-436 RKHCEDSKQDTC
+436 
-448 NNFTI
+448 
-453 NYLGINTYYG
+453 
-463 FTLKGNKRF
+463 
-472 CLEDY
+472 
-477 TVVHNTEMTSGA
+477 GA

-510 NAVKQIWDKVIK
+510 NAVKQIWDNVIK
-522 ASEDTGL
+522 ASEAVGL
-529 QIEKSS
+529 QIDKSS

-558 EADTLRGESKVSLVI
+558 EADTLRGESKVSLVV

-618 EKLWSKDKTWRHYHW
+618 EKLWSNDKTWRHYHW

-638 PHIPNFEKFIEEVC
+638 PHVPDFEKFIEEVC
-652 KAKGLTKEAP
+652 KAKGLTKDAP

-683 NYQTYTELPAS
+683 NYQSYTELPAS

-726 YIIEEKKFNKA
+726 YVIEEKKFNKA
-737 TVTEIITEVKKS
+737 TVSEIITEVKRS

>member
-126 LVEINHSKKI
+126 LVEINHSKKM
-136 LVCCSRRAGKCF
+136 LVCCSRR
-148 GKGTKI
+148 
-154 RLFDGTIKNVEDIRV
+154 
-169 GDIVLDYNGNPT
+169 
-181 EVSSTTSG
+181 S
-189 TDKMYLVKDTSLS
+189 
-202 NNMEFVCNE
+202 
-211 PHILTIKCSRNDQTR
+211 
-226 KHNSP
+226 
-231 YKKGEIYDIP
+231 
-241 LVDFLK
+241 
-247 LPKYEQ
+247 
-253 KRFSLFRASIEYEE
+253 
-267 KEHLIDPYL
+267 
-276 LGLWLGDGNKE
+276 
-287 CPRITVCGDEKDLC
+287 
-301 NYLSNNYNC
+301 
-310 SISLSNGKSLN
+310 GKS
-321 VYGYYI
+321 
-327 KGIKQFFKELNLLY
+327 FMC
-341 NKHIPFEYLHDSKRN
+341 
-356 RLKLLAGLI
+356 A
-365 DSDGYKPK
+365 
-373 RKNMLEFCNTN
+373 
-384 KTLID
+384 
-389 NVIELCNSLG
+389 
-399 FKTSVR
+399 
-405 TKIPTMYGKK
+405 
-415 CSRCWTITIK
+415 
-425 GKLSNIPNVVK
+425 
-436 RKHCEDSKQDTC
+436 
-448 NNFTI
+448 
-453 NYLGINTYYG
+453 
-463 FTLKGNKRF
+463 
-472 CLEDY
+472 
-477 TVVHNTEMTSGA
+477 GA

-510 NAVKQIWDKVIK
+510 NAVKQIWDNVIK
-522 ASEDTGL
+522 ASEETGL
-529 QIEKSS
+529 QIDKSS

-558 EADTLRGESKVSLVI
+558 EADTLRGESKVSLVV

-618 EKLWSKDKTWRHYHW
+618 EKLWSNDKTWRHYHW

-638 PHIPNFEKFIEEVC
+638 PHIPDFEKFIEEVC
-652 KAKGLTKEAP
+652 KAKGLTKDAP

-683 NYQTYTELPAS
+683 NYQTYTELPTS

-726 YIIEEKKFNKA
+726 YVIEEKKFNKA
-737 TVTEIITEVKKS
+737 TVSEIITEVKRS
-749 YEAAKNRF
+749 YESAKNRF

>member
-1 MSSESNLTS
+1 MNSENNLTS

-79 ATTIASMIFTP
+79 ATTVASMIFTP

-136 LVCCSRRAGKCF
+136 LVCCSRRAGKS
-148 GKGTKI
+148 
-154 RLFDGTIKNVEDIRV
+154 
-169 GDIVLDYNGNPT
+169 Y
-181 EVSSTTSG
+181 
-189 TDKMYLVKDTSLS
+189 
-202 NNMEFVCNE
+202 
-211 PHILTIKCSRNDQTR
+211 
-226 KHNSP
+226 
-231 YKKGEIYDIP
+231 
-241 LVDFLK
+241 
-247 LPKYEQ
+247 
-253 KRFSLFRASIEYEE
+253 
-267 KEHLIDPYL
+267 
-276 LGLWLGDGNKE
+276 
-287 CPRITVCGDEKDLC
+287 
-301 NYLSNNYNC
+301 
-310 SISLSNGKSLN
+310 
-321 VYGYYI
+321 
-327 KGIKQFFKELNLLY
+327 
-341 NKHIPFEYLHDSKRN
+341 
-356 RLKLLAGLI
+356 
-365 DSDGYKPK
+365 
-373 RKNMLEFCNTN
+373 FCA
-384 KTLID
+384 
-389 NVIELCNSLG
+389 
-399 FKTSVR
+399 
-405 TKIPTMYGKK
+405 
-415 CSRCWTITIK
+415 
-425 GKLSNIPNVVK
+425 
-436 RKHCEDSKQDTC
+436 
-448 NNFTI
+448 
-453 NYLGINTYYG
+453 
-463 FTLKGNKRF
+463 
-472 CLEDY
+472 
-477 TVVHNTEMTSGA
+477 GA

-510 NAVKQIWDKVIK
+510 NAVKQIWDNVIK
-522 ASEDTGL
+522 ASEAVGL
-529 QIEKSS
+529 QIDKSS

-558 EADTLRGESKVSLVI
+558 EADTLRGESKVSLVV

-618 EKLWSKDKTWRHYHW
+618 EKLWSNDKTWRHYHW

-638 PHIPNFEKFIEEVC
+638 PHVPDFEKFIEEVC
-652 KAKGLTKEAP
+652 KAKGLTKDAP

-683 NYQTYTELPAS
+683 NYQSYTELPTS

-726 YIIEEKKFNKA
+726 YVIEEKKFNKA
-737 TVTEIITEVKKS
+737 TVSEIITEVKKS

>member
-45 QDLLNGDSAKQK
+45 QDLLNGDNAKQK

-79 ATTIASMIFTP
+79 ATTVASMIFTP

-136 LVCCSRRAGKCF
+136 LVCCSRRAGKS
-148 GKGTKI
+148 
-154 RLFDGTIKNVEDIRV
+154 
-169 GDIVLDYNGNPT
+169 Y
-181 EVSSTTSG
+181 
-189 TDKMYLVKDTSLS
+189 
-202 NNMEFVCNE
+202 
-211 PHILTIKCSRNDQTR
+211 
-226 KHNSP
+226 
-231 YKKGEIYDIP
+231 
-241 LVDFLK
+241 
-247 LPKYEQ
+247 
-253 KRFSLFRASIEYEE
+253 
-267 KEHLIDPYL
+267 
-276 LGLWLGDGNKE
+276 
-287 CPRITVCGDEKDLC
+287 
-301 NYLSNNYNC
+301 
-310 SISLSNGKSLN
+310 
-321 VYGYYI
+321 
-327 KGIKQFFKELNLLY
+327 
-341 NKHIPFEYLHDSKRN
+341 
-356 RLKLLAGLI
+356 
-365 DSDGYKPK
+365 
-373 RKNMLEFCNTN
+373 FCA
-384 KTLID
+384 
-389 NVIELCNSLG
+389 
-399 FKTSVR
+399 
-405 TKIPTMYGKK
+405 
-415 CSRCWTITIK
+415 
-425 GKLSNIPNVVK
+425 
-436 RKHCEDSKQDTC
+436 
-448 NNFTI
+448 
-453 NYLGINTYYG
+453 
-463 FTLKGNKRF
+463 
-472 CLEDY
+472 
-477 TVVHNTEMTSGA
+477 GA

-510 NAVKQIWDKVIK
+510 NAVKQIWDNVIK
-522 ASEDTGL
+522 ASEAVGL
-529 QIEKSS
+529 QIDKSS

-558 EADTLRGESKVSLVI
+558 EADTLRGESKVSLVV

-595 ADLGDKATILCTGT
+595 ADLGNKATILCTGT

-618 EKLWSKDKTWRHYHW
+618 EKLWSNDKTWRHYHW

-638 PHIPNFEKFIEEVC
+638 PHVPDFEKFIEEVC
-652 KAKGLTKEAP
+652 KAKGLTKDAP

-683 NYQTYTELPAS
+683 NYQSYTELPTS

-726 YIIEEKKFNKA
+726 YVIEEKKFNKA
-737 TVTEIITEVKKS
+737 TVSEIIAEVKRS

>member
-136 LVCCSRRAGKCF
+136 LVCCSRRAGKS
-148 GKGTKI
+148 
-154 RLFDGTIKNVEDIRV
+154 
-169 GDIVLDYNGNPT
+169 Y
-181 EVSSTTSG
+181 
-189 TDKMYLVKDTSLS
+189 
-202 NNMEFVCNE
+202 
-211 PHILTIKCSRNDQTR
+211 
-226 KHNSP
+226 
-231 YKKGEIYDIP
+231 
-241 LVDFLK
+241 
-247 LPKYEQ
+247 
-253 KRFSLFRASIEYEE
+253 
-267 KEHLIDPYL
+267 
-276 LGLWLGDGNKE
+276 
-287 CPRITVCGDEKDLC
+287 
-301 NYLSNNYNC
+301 
-310 SISLSNGKSLN
+310 
-321 VYGYYI
+321 
-327 KGIKQFFKELNLLY
+327 
-341 NKHIPFEYLHDSKRN
+341 
-356 RLKLLAGLI
+356 
-365 DSDGYKPK
+365 
-373 RKNMLEFCNTN
+373 FCA
-384 KTLID
+384 
-389 NVIELCNSLG
+389 
-399 FKTSVR
+399 
-405 TKIPTMYGKK
+405 
-415 CSRCWTITIK
+415 
-425 GKLSNIPNVVK
+425 
-436 RKHCEDSKQDTC
+436 
-448 NNFTI
+448 
-453 NYLGINTYYG
+453 
-463 FTLKGNKRF
+463 
-472 CLEDY
+472 
-477 TVVHNTEMTSGA
+477 GA

-510 NAVKQIWDKVIK
+510 NAVKQIWDNVIK
-522 ASEDTGL
+522 ASEYTGL
-529 QIEKSS
+529 QIDKSS

-618 EKLWSKDKTWRHYHW
+618 EKLWSNDKTWRHYHW

-652 KAKGLTKEAP
+652 KAKGLTKDAP

-683 NYQTYTELPAS
+683 NYQTYTELPTS

-726 YIIEEKKFNKA
+726 YVIEEKKFNKA
-737 TVTEIITEVKKS
+737 TVSEIITEVKRS

-802 WLRSGKIKVNAN
+802 WLRSGKIKVNDN

>member
-1 MSSESNLTS
+1 MNSENNLTS

-79 ATTIASMIFTP
+79 ATTVASMIFTP

-136 LVCCSRRAGKCF
+136 LVCCSRRAGKS
-148 GKGTKI
+148 
-154 RLFDGTIKNVEDIRV
+154 
-169 GDIVLDYNGNPT
+169 Y
-181 EVSSTTSG
+181 
-189 TDKMYLVKDTSLS
+189 
-202 NNMEFVCNE
+202 
-211 PHILTIKCSRNDQTR
+211 
-226 KHNSP
+226 
-231 YKKGEIYDIP
+231 
-241 LVDFLK
+241 
-247 LPKYEQ
+247 
-253 KRFSLFRASIEYEE
+253 
-267 KEHLIDPYL
+267 
-276 LGLWLGDGNKE
+276 
-287 CPRITVCGDEKDLC
+287 
-301 NYLSNNYNC
+301 
-310 SISLSNGKSLN
+310 
-321 VYGYYI
+321 
-327 KGIKQFFKELNLLY
+327 
-341 NKHIPFEYLHDSKRN
+341 
-356 RLKLLAGLI
+356 
-365 DSDGYKPK
+365 
-373 RKNMLEFCNTN
+373 FCA
-384 KTLID
+384 
-389 NVIELCNSLG
+389 
-399 FKTSVR
+399 
-405 TKIPTMYGKK
+405 
-415 CSRCWTITIK
+415 
-425 GKLSNIPNVVK
+425 
-436 RKHCEDSKQDTC
+436 
-448 NNFTI
+448 
-453 NYLGINTYYG
+453 
-463 FTLKGNKRF
+463 
-472 CLEDY
+472 
-477 TVVHNTEMTSGA
+477 GA

-510 NAVKQIWDKVIK
+510 NAVKQIWDNVIK
-522 ASEDTGL
+522 ASEAVGL
-529 QIEKSS
+529 QIDKSS

-558 EADTLRGESKVSLVI
+558 EADTLRGESKVSLVV

-618 EKLWSKDKTWRHYHW
+618 EKLWSNDKTWRHYHW

-638 PHIPNFEKFIEEVC
+638 PHVPDFEKFIEEVC
-652 KAKGLTKEAP
+652 KAKGLTKDAP

-683 NYQTYTELPAS
+683 NYQSYTELPTS

-726 YIIEEKKFNKA
+726 YVIEEKKFNKA
-737 TVTEIITEVKKS
+737 TVSEIIAEVKRS

>member
-136 LVCCSRRAGKCF
+136 LVCCSRRAGKS
-148 GKGTKI
+148 
-154 RLFDGTIKNVEDIRV
+154 
-169 GDIVLDYNGNPT
+169 Y
-181 EVSSTTSG
+181 
-189 TDKMYLVKDTSLS
+189 
-202 NNMEFVCNE
+202 
-211 PHILTIKCSRNDQTR
+211 
-226 KHNSP
+226 
-231 YKKGEIYDIP
+231 
-241 LVDFLK
+241 
-247 LPKYEQ
+247 
-253 KRFSLFRASIEYEE
+253 
-267 KEHLIDPYL
+267 
-276 LGLWLGDGNKE
+276 
-287 CPRITVCGDEKDLC
+287 
-301 NYLSNNYNC
+301 
-310 SISLSNGKSLN
+310 
-321 VYGYYI
+321 
-327 KGIKQFFKELNLLY
+327 
-341 NKHIPFEYLHDSKRN
+341 
-356 RLKLLAGLI
+356 
-365 DSDGYKPK
+365 
-373 RKNMLEFCNTN
+373 FCA
-384 KTLID
+384 
-389 NVIELCNSLG
+389 
-399 FKTSVR
+399 
-405 TKIPTMYGKK
+405 
-415 CSRCWTITIK
+415 
-425 GKLSNIPNVVK
+425 
-436 RKHCEDSKQDTC
+436 
-448 NNFTI
+448 
-453 NYLGINTYYG
+453 
-463 FTLKGNKRF
+463 
-472 CLEDY
+472 
-477 TVVHNTEMTSGA
+477 GA

-510 NAVKQIWDKVIK
+510 NAVKQIWDNVIK

-529 QIEKSS
+529 QIDKSS

-558 EADTLRGESKVSLVI
+558 EADTLRGESKVSLVV

-618 EKLWSKDKTWRHYHW
+618 EKLWSNDKTWRHYHW

-638 PHIPNFEKFIEEVC
+638 PHIPNFEKFVEEVC
-652 KAKGLTKEAP
+652 KAKGLTKDAP

-683 NYQTYTELPAS
+683 NYQTYTELPTS

-726 YIIEEKKFNKA
+726 YVIEEKKFNKA
-737 TVTEIITEVKKS
+737 TVSDIITEVKRS

>member
-45 QDLLNGDSAKQK
+45 QDLLNGDNAKQK

-136 LVCCSRRAGKCF
+136 LVCSSRRAGKSYFC
-148 GKGTKI
+148 
-154 RLFDGTIKNVEDIRV
+154 
-169 GDIVLDYNGNPT
+169 
-181 EVSSTTSG
+181 
-189 TDKMYLVKDTSLS
+189 
-202 NNMEFVCNE
+202 
-211 PHILTIKCSRNDQTR
+211 
-226 KHNSP
+226 
-231 YKKGEIYDIP
+231 
-241 LVDFLK
+241 
-247 LPKYEQ
+247 
-253 KRFSLFRASIEYEE
+253 
-267 KEHLIDPYL
+267 
-276 LGLWLGDGNKE
+276 
-287 CPRITVCGDEKDLC
+287 
-301 NYLSNNYNC
+301 
-310 SISLSNGKSLN
+310 
-321 VYGYYI
+321 
-327 KGIKQFFKELNLLY
+327 
-341 NKHIPFEYLHDSKRN
+341 
-356 RLKLLAGLI
+356 AGA
-365 DSDGYKPK
+365 
-373 RKNMLEFCNTN
+373 
-384 KTLID
+384 
-389 NVIELCNSLG
+389 V
-399 FKTSVR
+399 
-405 TKIPTMYGKK
+405 
-415 CSRCWTITIK
+415 
-425 GKLSNIPNVVK
+425 
-436 RKHCEDSKQDTC
+436 
-448 NNFTI
+448 
-453 NYLGINTYYG
+453 
-463 FTLKGNKRF
+463 
-472 CLEDY
+472 
-477 TVVHNTEMTSGA
+477 
-489 IVKSALKNPGSR
+489 VKSALKNPGSR

-510 NAVKQIWDKVIK
+510 NAVKQIWDNVIK
-522 ASEDTGL
+522 ASEAVGL
-529 QIEKSS
+529 QIDKSS

-558 EADTLRGESKVSLVI
+558 EADTLRGESKVSLVV

-618 EKLWSKDKTWRHYHW
+618 EKLWNNDKTWRHYHW

-638 PHIPNFEKFIEEVC
+638 PHIPDFEKFIEEVC
-652 KAKGLTKEAP
+652 KAKGLTKDAP

-683 NYQTYTELPAS
+683 NYQSYTELPTS

-726 YIIEEKKFNKA
+726 YVIEEKKFNKA
-737 TVTEIITEVKKS
+737 TVSEIITEVKRS

>member
-136 LVCCSRRAGKCF
+136 LVCCSRRAGKS
-148 GKGTKI
+148 
-154 RLFDGTIKNVEDIRV
+154 
-169 GDIVLDYNGNPT
+169 Y
-181 EVSSTTSG
+181 
-189 TDKMYLVKDTSLS
+189 
-202 NNMEFVCNE
+202 
-211 PHILTIKCSRNDQTR
+211 
-226 KHNSP
+226 
-231 YKKGEIYDIP
+231 
-241 LVDFLK
+241 
-247 LPKYEQ
+247 
-253 KRFSLFRASIEYEE
+253 
-267 KEHLIDPYL
+267 
-276 LGLWLGDGNKE
+276 
-287 CPRITVCGDEKDLC
+287 
-301 NYLSNNYNC
+301 
-310 SISLSNGKSLN
+310 
-321 VYGYYI
+321 
-327 KGIKQFFKELNLLY
+327 
-341 NKHIPFEYLHDSKRN
+341 
-356 RLKLLAGLI
+356 
-365 DSDGYKPK
+365 
-373 RKNMLEFCNTN
+373 FCA
-384 KTLID
+384 
-389 NVIELCNSLG
+389 
-399 FKTSVR
+399 
-405 TKIPTMYGKK
+405 
-415 CSRCWTITIK
+415 
-425 GKLSNIPNVVK
+425 
-436 RKHCEDSKQDTC
+436 
-448 NNFTI
+448 
-453 NYLGINTYYG
+453 
-463 FTLKGNKRF
+463 
-472 CLEDY
+472 
-477 TVVHNTEMTSGA
+477 GA

-510 NAVKQIWDKVIK
+510 NAVKQIWDNVIK

-529 QIEKSS
+529 QIDKSS

-558 EADTLRGESKVSLVI
+558 EADTLRGESKVSLVV

-618 EKLWSKDKTWRHYHW
+618 EKLWSNDKTWRHYHW

-652 KAKGLTKEAP
+652 KAKGLTKDAP

-668 YGVIGAYDTEAMVFK
+668 YGVIGVYDTEAMVFK
-683 NYQTYTELPAS
+683 NYQTYTELPTS

-726 YIIEEKKFNKA
+726 YVIEEKKFNKA
-737 TVTEIITEVKKS
+737 TVSDIITEVKRS

>member
-45 QDLLNGDSAKQK
+45 QDLLNGYNAKQK

-79 ATTIASMIFTP
+79 ASTVASMIFTP
-90 DILTAL
+90 DVLTAL

-136 LVCCSRRAGKCF
+136 LVCCSRRAGKS
-148 GKGTKI
+148 
-154 RLFDGTIKNVEDIRV
+154 
-169 GDIVLDYNGNPT
+169 Y
-181 EVSSTTSG
+181 
-189 TDKMYLVKDTSLS
+189 
-202 NNMEFVCNE
+202 
-211 PHILTIKCSRNDQTR
+211 
-226 KHNSP
+226 
-231 YKKGEIYDIP
+231 
-241 LVDFLK
+241 
-247 LPKYEQ
+247 
-253 KRFSLFRASIEYEE
+253 
-267 KEHLIDPYL
+267 
-276 LGLWLGDGNKE
+276 
-287 CPRITVCGDEKDLC
+287 
-301 NYLSNNYNC
+301 
-310 SISLSNGKSLN
+310 
-321 VYGYYI
+321 
-327 KGIKQFFKELNLLY
+327 
-341 NKHIPFEYLHDSKRN
+341 
-356 RLKLLAGLI
+356 
-365 DSDGYKPK
+365 
-373 RKNMLEFCNTN
+373 FCA
-384 KTLID
+384 
-389 NVIELCNSLG
+389 
-399 FKTSVR
+399 
-405 TKIPTMYGKK
+405 
-415 CSRCWTITIK
+415 
-425 GKLSNIPNVVK
+425 
-436 RKHCEDSKQDTC
+436 
-448 NNFTI
+448 
-453 NYLGINTYYG
+453 
-463 FTLKGNKRF
+463 
-472 CLEDY
+472 
-477 TVVHNTEMTSGA
+477 GA

-510 NAVKQIWDKVIK
+510 NAVKQIWDNVIK
-522 ASEDTGL
+522 ASEETGL
-529 QIEKSS
+529 QIDKSS

-558 EADTLRGESKVSLVI
+558 EADTLRGESKVSLVV

-618 EKLWSKDKTWRHYHW
+618 EKLWSNDKTWRHYHW

-638 PHIPNFEKFIEEVC
+638 PHIPDFEKFIEEVC
-652 KAKGLTKEAP
+652 KAKGLTKDAP

-683 NYQTYTELPAS
+683 NYQTYTELPTS

-726 YIIEEKKFNKA
+726 YVIEEKKFNKA
-737 TVTEIITEVKKS
+737 TVSEIITEVKRS

>member
-90 DILTAL
+90 DVLTAL

-136 LVCCSRRAGKCF
+136 LVCCSRRAGKS
-148 GKGTKI
+148 
-154 RLFDGTIKNVEDIRV
+154 
-169 GDIVLDYNGNPT
+169 Y
-181 EVSSTTSG
+181 
-189 TDKMYLVKDTSLS
+189 
-202 NNMEFVCNE
+202 
-211 PHILTIKCSRNDQTR
+211 
-226 KHNSP
+226 
-231 YKKGEIYDIP
+231 
-241 LVDFLK
+241 
-247 LPKYEQ
+247 
-253 KRFSLFRASIEYEE
+253 
-267 KEHLIDPYL
+267 
-276 LGLWLGDGNKE
+276 
-287 CPRITVCGDEKDLC
+287 
-301 NYLSNNYNC
+301 
-310 SISLSNGKSLN
+310 
-321 VYGYYI
+321 
-327 KGIKQFFKELNLLY
+327 
-341 NKHIPFEYLHDSKRN
+341 
-356 RLKLLAGLI
+356 
-365 DSDGYKPK
+365 
-373 RKNMLEFCNTN
+373 FCA
-384 KTLID
+384 
-389 NVIELCNSLG
+389 
-399 FKTSVR
+399 
-405 TKIPTMYGKK
+405 
-415 CSRCWTITIK
+415 
-425 GKLSNIPNVVK
+425 
-436 RKHCEDSKQDTC
+436 
-448 NNFTI
+448 
-453 NYLGINTYYG
+453 
-463 FTLKGNKRF
+463 
-472 CLEDY
+472 
-477 TVVHNTEMTSGA
+477 GA

-510 NAVKQIWDKVIK
+510 NAVKQIWDNVIK
-522 ASEDTGL
+522 ASEEVGL
-529 QIEKSS
+529 QIDKSS

-558 EADTLRGESKVSLVI
+558 EADTLRGESKVSLVV

-618 EKLWSKDKTWRHYHW
+618 EKLWSNDKTWRHYHW

-652 KAKGLTKEAP
+652 EAKGLTKDAP

-726 YIIEEKKFNKA
+726 YVIEEKKFNKA
-737 TVTEIITEVKKS
+737 TVSEIITEVKRS

>member
-45 QDLLNGDSAKQK
+45 QDLLNGDNAKQK

-79 ATTIASMIFTP
+79 ATTVASMIFTP

-136 LVCCSRRAGKCF
+136 LVCCSRRAGKS
-148 GKGTKI
+148 
-154 RLFDGTIKNVEDIRV
+154 
-169 GDIVLDYNGNPT
+169 Y
-181 EVSSTTSG
+181 
-189 TDKMYLVKDTSLS
+189 
-202 NNMEFVCNE
+202 
-211 PHILTIKCSRNDQTR
+211 
-226 KHNSP
+226 
-231 YKKGEIYDIP
+231 
-241 LVDFLK
+241 
-247 LPKYEQ
+247 
-253 KRFSLFRASIEYEE
+253 
-267 KEHLIDPYL
+267 
-276 LGLWLGDGNKE
+276 
-287 CPRITVCGDEKDLC
+287 
-301 NYLSNNYNC
+301 
-310 SISLSNGKSLN
+310 
-321 VYGYYI
+321 
-327 KGIKQFFKELNLLY
+327 
-341 NKHIPFEYLHDSKRN
+341 
-356 RLKLLAGLI
+356 
-365 DSDGYKPK
+365 
-373 RKNMLEFCNTN
+373 FCA
-384 KTLID
+384 
-389 NVIELCNSLG
+389 
-399 FKTSVR
+399 
-405 TKIPTMYGKK
+405 
-415 CSRCWTITIK
+415 
-425 GKLSNIPNVVK
+425 
-436 RKHCEDSKQDTC
+436 
-448 NNFTI
+448 
-453 NYLGINTYYG
+453 
-463 FTLKGNKRF
+463 
-472 CLEDY
+472 
-477 TVVHNTEMTSGA
+477 GA

-510 NAVKQIWDKVIK
+510 NAVKQIWDNVIK
-522 ASEDTGL
+522 ASEAVGL
-529 QIEKSS
+529 QIDKSS

-558 EADTLRGESKVSLVI
+558 EADTLRGESKVSLVV

-618 EKLWSKDKTWRHYHW
+618 EKLWSNDKTWRHYHW

-638 PHIPNFEKFIEEVC
+638 PHVPDFEKFIEEVC
-652 KAKGLTKEAP
+652 EAKGLTKDAP

-683 NYQTYTELPAS
+683 NYQSYTELPTS

-726 YIIEEKKFNKA
+726 YVIEEKKFNKA
-737 TVTEIITEVKKS
+737 TVSEIITEVKRS

-757 GIDDIQILCD
+757 GINDIQILCD

>member
-136 LVCCSRRAGKCF
+136 LVCCSRRAGKS
-148 GKGTKI
+148 
-154 RLFDGTIKNVEDIRV
+154 
-169 GDIVLDYNGNPT
+169 Y
-181 EVSSTTSG
+181 
-189 TDKMYLVKDTSLS
+189 
-202 NNMEFVCNE
+202 
-211 PHILTIKCSRNDQTR
+211 
-226 KHNSP
+226 
-231 YKKGEIYDIP
+231 
-241 LVDFLK
+241 
-247 LPKYEQ
+247 
-253 KRFSLFRASIEYEE
+253 
-267 KEHLIDPYL
+267 
-276 LGLWLGDGNKE
+276 
-287 CPRITVCGDEKDLC
+287 
-301 NYLSNNYNC
+301 
-310 SISLSNGKSLN
+310 
-321 VYGYYI
+321 
-327 KGIKQFFKELNLLY
+327 
-341 NKHIPFEYLHDSKRN
+341 
-356 RLKLLAGLI
+356 
-365 DSDGYKPK
+365 
-373 RKNMLEFCNTN
+373 FCA
-384 KTLID
+384 
-389 NVIELCNSLG
+389 
-399 FKTSVR
+399 
-405 TKIPTMYGKK
+405 
-415 CSRCWTITIK
+415 
-425 GKLSNIPNVVK
+425 
-436 RKHCEDSKQDTC
+436 
-448 NNFTI
+448 
-453 NYLGINTYYG
+453 
-463 FTLKGNKRF
+463 
-472 CLEDY
+472 
-477 TVVHNTEMTSGA
+477 GA

-510 NAVKQIWDKVIK
+510 NAVKQVWDNVIK
-522 ASEDTGL
+522 ASEYTGL
-529 QIEKSS
+529 QIDKSS

-558 EADTLRGESKVSLVI
+558 EADTLRGESKVSLVV

-618 EKLWSKDKTWRHYHW
+618 EKLWSNDKTWRHYHW

-652 KAKGLTKEAP
+652 KAKGLTKDAP

-683 NYQTYTELPAS
+683 NYQTYTELPTS

-726 YIIEEKKFNKA
+726 YVIEEKKFNKA
-737 TVTEIITEVKKS
+737 TVSDIITEVKRS

>member
-136 LVCCSRRAGKCF
+136 LVCCSRRAGKS
-148 GKGTKI
+148 
-154 RLFDGTIKNVEDIRV
+154 
-169 GDIVLDYNGNPT
+169 Y
-181 EVSSTTSG
+181 
-189 TDKMYLVKDTSLS
+189 
-202 NNMEFVCNE
+202 
-211 PHILTIKCSRNDQTR
+211 
-226 KHNSP
+226 
-231 YKKGEIYDIP
+231 
-241 LVDFLK
+241 
-247 LPKYEQ
+247 
-253 KRFSLFRASIEYEE
+253 
-267 KEHLIDPYL
+267 
-276 LGLWLGDGNKE
+276 
-287 CPRITVCGDEKDLC
+287 
-301 NYLSNNYNC
+301 
-310 SISLSNGKSLN
+310 
-321 VYGYYI
+321 
-327 KGIKQFFKELNLLY
+327 
-341 NKHIPFEYLHDSKRN
+341 
-356 RLKLLAGLI
+356 
-365 DSDGYKPK
+365 
-373 RKNMLEFCNTN
+373 FCA
-384 KTLID
+384 
-389 NVIELCNSLG
+389 
-399 FKTSVR
+399 
-405 TKIPTMYGKK
+405 
-415 CSRCWTITIK
+415 
-425 GKLSNIPNVVK
+425 
-436 RKHCEDSKQDTC
+436 
-448 NNFTI
+448 
-453 NYLGINTYYG
+453 
-463 FTLKGNKRF
+463 
-472 CLEDY
+472 
-477 TVVHNTEMTSGA
+477 GA

-510 NAVKQIWDKVIK
+510 NAVKQIWDNVIK
-522 ASEDTGL
+522 ASEYTGL
-529 QIEKSS
+529 PIDKSS

-558 EADTLRGESKVSLVI
+558 EADTLRGESKVSLVV

-618 EKLWSKDKTWRHYHW
+618 EKLWSNDKTWRHYHW

-652 KAKGLTKEAP
+652 KAKGLTKDAP

-683 NYQTYTELPAS
+683 NYQTYTELPTS

-726 YIIEEKKFNKA
+726 YVIEEKKFNKA
-737 TVTEIITEVKKS
+737 TVSDIITEVKRS

>member
-79 ATTIASMIFTP
+79 ASTVASMIFTP
-90 DILTAL
+90 DVLTAL

-136 LVCCSRRAGKCF
+136 LVCCSRRAGKS
-148 GKGTKI
+148 
-154 RLFDGTIKNVEDIRV
+154 
-169 GDIVLDYNGNPT
+169 Y
-181 EVSSTTSG
+181 
-189 TDKMYLVKDTSLS
+189 
-202 NNMEFVCNE
+202 
-211 PHILTIKCSRNDQTR
+211 
-226 KHNSP
+226 
-231 YKKGEIYDIP
+231 
-241 LVDFLK
+241 
-247 LPKYEQ
+247 
-253 KRFSLFRASIEYEE
+253 
-267 KEHLIDPYL
+267 
-276 LGLWLGDGNKE
+276 
-287 CPRITVCGDEKDLC
+287 
-301 NYLSNNYNC
+301 
-310 SISLSNGKSLN
+310 
-321 VYGYYI
+321 
-327 KGIKQFFKELNLLY
+327 
-341 NKHIPFEYLHDSKRN
+341 
-356 RLKLLAGLI
+356 
-365 DSDGYKPK
+365 
-373 RKNMLEFCNTN
+373 FCA
-384 KTLID
+384 
-389 NVIELCNSLG
+389 
-399 FKTSVR
+399 
-405 TKIPTMYGKK
+405 
-415 CSRCWTITIK
+415 
-425 GKLSNIPNVVK
+425 
-436 RKHCEDSKQDTC
+436 
-448 NNFTI
+448 
-453 NYLGINTYYG
+453 
-463 FTLKGNKRF
+463 
-472 CLEDY
+472 
-477 TVVHNTEMTSGA
+477 GA

-510 NAVKQIWDKVIK
+510 NAVKQIWDNVIK
-522 ASEDTGL
+522 ASEEVGL
-529 QIEKSS
+529 QIDKSS

-558 EADTLRGESKVSLVI
+558 EADTLRGESKVSLVV

-618 EKLWSKDKTWRHYHW
+618 EKLWSNDKTWRHYHW

-638 PHIPNFEKFIEEVC
+638 PHIPDFEKFIEEVC
-652 KAKGLTKEAP
+652 KAKGLTKDAP

-683 NYQTYTELPAS
+683 NYQTYTELPTS

-726 YIIEEKKFNKA
+726 YVIEEKKFNKA
-737 TVTEIITEVKKS
+737 TVSEIITEVKRS
-749 YEAAKNRF
+749 YETAKNRF

>member
-10 RFQKGQK
+10 RFQKGKK

-136 LVCCSRRAGKCF
+136 LVCCSRRAGKS
-148 GKGTKI
+148 
-154 RLFDGTIKNVEDIRV
+154 
-169 GDIVLDYNGNPT
+169 Y
-181 EVSSTTSG
+181 
-189 TDKMYLVKDTSLS
+189 
-202 NNMEFVCNE
+202 
-211 PHILTIKCSRNDQTR
+211 
-226 KHNSP
+226 
-231 YKKGEIYDIP
+231 
-241 LVDFLK
+241 
-247 LPKYEQ
+247 
-253 KRFSLFRASIEYEE
+253 
-267 KEHLIDPYL
+267 
-276 LGLWLGDGNKE
+276 
-287 CPRITVCGDEKDLC
+287 
-301 NYLSNNYNC
+301 
-310 SISLSNGKSLN
+310 
-321 VYGYYI
+321 
-327 KGIKQFFKELNLLY
+327 
-341 NKHIPFEYLHDSKRN
+341 
-356 RLKLLAGLI
+356 
-365 DSDGYKPK
+365 
-373 RKNMLEFCNTN
+373 FCA
-384 KTLID
+384 
-389 NVIELCNSLG
+389 
-399 FKTSVR
+399 
-405 TKIPTMYGKK
+405 
-415 CSRCWTITIK
+415 
-425 GKLSNIPNVVK
+425 
-436 RKHCEDSKQDTC
+436 
-448 NNFTI
+448 
-453 NYLGINTYYG
+453 
-463 FTLKGNKRF
+463 
-472 CLEDY
+472 
-477 TVVHNTEMTSGA
+477 GA

-510 NAVKQIWDKVIK
+510 NAVKQIWDNVIK
-522 ASEDTGL
+522 ASEYTGL
-529 QIEKSS
+529 QIDKSS

-618 EKLWSKDKTWRHYHW
+618 EKLWSNDKTWRHYHW

-652 KAKGLTKEAP
+652 KAKGLTKDAP

-683 NYQTYTELPAS
+683 NYQTYTELPTS

-726 YIIEEKKFNKA
+726 YVIEEKKFNKA
-737 TVTEIITEVKKS
+737 TVSDIITEVKRS

>member
-79 ATTIASMIFTP
+79 ATTVASMIFTP

-136 LVCCSRRAGKCF
+136 LVCCSRRAGKS
-148 GKGTKI
+148 
-154 RLFDGTIKNVEDIRV
+154 
-169 GDIVLDYNGNPT
+169 Y
-181 EVSSTTSG
+181 
-189 TDKMYLVKDTSLS
+189 
-202 NNMEFVCNE
+202 
-211 PHILTIKCSRNDQTR
+211 
-226 KHNSP
+226 
-231 YKKGEIYDIP
+231 
-241 LVDFLK
+241 
-247 LPKYEQ
+247 
-253 KRFSLFRASIEYEE
+253 
-267 KEHLIDPYL
+267 
-276 LGLWLGDGNKE
+276 
-287 CPRITVCGDEKDLC
+287 
-301 NYLSNNYNC
+301 
-310 SISLSNGKSLN
+310 
-321 VYGYYI
+321 
-327 KGIKQFFKELNLLY
+327 
-341 NKHIPFEYLHDSKRN
+341 
-356 RLKLLAGLI
+356 
-365 DSDGYKPK
+365 
-373 RKNMLEFCNTN
+373 FCA
-384 KTLID
+384 
-389 NVIELCNSLG
+389 
-399 FKTSVR
+399 
-405 TKIPTMYGKK
+405 
-415 CSRCWTITIK
+415 
-425 GKLSNIPNVVK
+425 
-436 RKHCEDSKQDTC
+436 
-448 NNFTI
+448 
-453 NYLGINTYYG
+453 
-463 FTLKGNKRF
+463 
-472 CLEDY
+472 
-477 TVVHNTEMTSGA
+477 GA

-510 NAVKQIWDKVIK
+510 NAVKQIWDNVIK
-522 ASEDTGL
+522 ASEAVGL
-529 QIEKSS
+529 QIDKSS

-558 EADTLRGESKVSLVI
+558 EADTLRGESKVSLVV

-618 EKLWSKDKTWRHYHW
+618 EKLWSNDKTWRHYHW

-638 PHIPNFEKFIEEVC
+638 PHIPDFEKFIEEVC
-652 KAKGLTKEAP
+652 EAKGLTKDAP

-683 NYQTYTELPAS
+683 NYQTYTELPTS

-726 YIIEEKKFNKA
+726 YVIEEKKFNKA
-737 TVTEIITEVKKS
+737 TVSEIITEVKRS

>member
-1 MSSESNLTS
+1 MNSENNLTS

-136 LVCCSRRAGKCF
+136 LVCCSRRAGKS
-148 GKGTKI
+148 
-154 RLFDGTIKNVEDIRV
+154 
-169 GDIVLDYNGNPT
+169 Y
-181 EVSSTTSG
+181 
-189 TDKMYLVKDTSLS
+189 
-202 NNMEFVCNE
+202 
-211 PHILTIKCSRNDQTR
+211 
-226 KHNSP
+226 
-231 YKKGEIYDIP
+231 
-241 LVDFLK
+241 
-247 LPKYEQ
+247 
-253 KRFSLFRASIEYEE
+253 
-267 KEHLIDPYL
+267 
-276 LGLWLGDGNKE
+276 
-287 CPRITVCGDEKDLC
+287 
-301 NYLSNNYNC
+301 
-310 SISLSNGKSLN
+310 
-321 VYGYYI
+321 
-327 KGIKQFFKELNLLY
+327 
-341 NKHIPFEYLHDSKRN
+341 
-356 RLKLLAGLI
+356 
-365 DSDGYKPK
+365 
-373 RKNMLEFCNTN
+373 FCA
-384 KTLID
+384 
-389 NVIELCNSLG
+389 
-399 FKTSVR
+399 
-405 TKIPTMYGKK
+405 
-415 CSRCWTITIK
+415 
-425 GKLSNIPNVVK
+425 
-436 RKHCEDSKQDTC
+436 
-448 NNFTI
+448 
-453 NYLGINTYYG
+453 
-463 FTLKGNKRF
+463 
-472 CLEDY
+472 
-477 TVVHNTEMTSGA
+477 GA

-510 NAVKQIWDKVIK
+510 NAVKQIWDNVIK
-522 ASEDTGL
+522 ASEAVGL
-529 QIEKSS
+529 QIDKSS

-558 EADTLRGESKVSLVI
+558 EADTLRGESKVSLVV

-618 EKLWSKDKTWRHYHW
+618 EKLWSNDKTWRHYHW

-638 PHIPNFEKFIEEVC
+638 PHVPDFEKFIEEVC
-652 KAKGLTKEAP
+652 KAKGLTKDAP

-683 NYQTYTELPAS
+683 NYQSYTELPTS

-726 YIIEEKKFNKA
+726 YVIEEKKFNKA
-737 TVTEIITEVKKS
+737 TVSEIITEVKKS
-749 YEAAKNRF
+749 YETAKNRF

>member
-136 LVCCSRRAGKCF
+136 LVCCSRRAGKS
-148 GKGTKI
+148 
-154 RLFDGTIKNVEDIRV
+154 
-169 GDIVLDYNGNPT
+169 Y
-181 EVSSTTSG
+181 
-189 TDKMYLVKDTSLS
+189 
-202 NNMEFVCNE
+202 
-211 PHILTIKCSRNDQTR
+211 
-226 KHNSP
+226 
-231 YKKGEIYDIP
+231 
-241 LVDFLK
+241 
-247 LPKYEQ
+247 
-253 KRFSLFRASIEYEE
+253 
-267 KEHLIDPYL
+267 
-276 LGLWLGDGNKE
+276 
-287 CPRITVCGDEKDLC
+287 
-301 NYLSNNYNC
+301 
-310 SISLSNGKSLN
+310 
-321 VYGYYI
+321 
-327 KGIKQFFKELNLLY
+327 
-341 NKHIPFEYLHDSKRN
+341 
-356 RLKLLAGLI
+356 
-365 DSDGYKPK
+365 
-373 RKNMLEFCNTN
+373 FCA
-384 KTLID
+384 
-389 NVIELCNSLG
+389 
-399 FKTSVR
+399 
-405 TKIPTMYGKK
+405 
-415 CSRCWTITIK
+415 
-425 GKLSNIPNVVK
+425 
-436 RKHCEDSKQDTC
+436 
-448 NNFTI
+448 
-453 NYLGINTYYG
+453 
-463 FTLKGNKRF
+463 
-472 CLEDY
+472 
-477 TVVHNTEMTSGA
+477 GA

-510 NAVKQIWDKVIK
+510 NAVKQIWDNVIK
-522 ASEDTGL
+522 ASEEVGL
-529 QIEKSS
+529 QIDKSS

-558 EADTLRGESKVSLVI
+558 EADTLRGESKVSLVV

-618 EKLWSKDKTWRHYHW
+618 EKLWSNDKTWRHYHW

-652 KAKGLTKEAP
+652 KAKGLTKDAP

-683 NYQTYTELPAS
+683 NYQTYTELPTS

-726 YIIEEKKFNKA
+726 YVIEEKKFNKA
-737 TVTEIITEVKKS
+737 TVSEIITEVKKS

>member
-90 DILTAL
+90 DVLTAL

-136 LVCCSRRAGKCF
+136 LVCCSRRAGKS
-148 GKGTKI
+148 
-154 RLFDGTIKNVEDIRV
+154 
-169 GDIVLDYNGNPT
+169 Y
-181 EVSSTTSG
+181 
-189 TDKMYLVKDTSLS
+189 
-202 NNMEFVCNE
+202 
-211 PHILTIKCSRNDQTR
+211 
-226 KHNSP
+226 
-231 YKKGEIYDIP
+231 
-241 LVDFLK
+241 
-247 LPKYEQ
+247 
-253 KRFSLFRASIEYEE
+253 
-267 KEHLIDPYL
+267 
-276 LGLWLGDGNKE
+276 
-287 CPRITVCGDEKDLC
+287 
-301 NYLSNNYNC
+301 
-310 SISLSNGKSLN
+310 
-321 VYGYYI
+321 
-327 KGIKQFFKELNLLY
+327 
-341 NKHIPFEYLHDSKRN
+341 
-356 RLKLLAGLI
+356 
-365 DSDGYKPK
+365 
-373 RKNMLEFCNTN
+373 FCA
-384 KTLID
+384 
-389 NVIELCNSLG
+389 
-399 FKTSVR
+399 
-405 TKIPTMYGKK
+405 
-415 CSRCWTITIK
+415 
-425 GKLSNIPNVVK
+425 
-436 RKHCEDSKQDTC
+436 
-448 NNFTI
+448 
-453 NYLGINTYYG
+453 
-463 FTLKGNKRF
+463 
-472 CLEDY
+472 
-477 TVVHNTEMTSGA
+477 GA

-510 NAVKQIWDKVIK
+510 NAVKQIWDNVIK
-522 ASEDTGL
+522 ASEEVGL
-529 QIEKSS
+529 QIDKSS

-558 EADTLRGESKVSLVI
+558 EADTLRGESKVSLVV

-618 EKLWSKDKTWRHYHW
+618 EKLWSNDKTWRHYHW

-638 PHIPNFEKFIEEVC
+638 PHIPDFEKFIEEVC
-652 KAKGLTKEAP
+652 KAKGLTKDAP

-683 NYQTYTELPAS
+683 NYQSYTELPTS

-726 YIIEEKKFNKA
+726 YVIEEKKFNKA
-737 TVTEIITEVKKS
+737 TVSEIITEVKRS
-749 YEAAKNRF
+749 YETAKNRF

-802 WLRSGKIKVNAN
+802 WLRSGKIKINAN

-843 IFHPDAIM
+843 IFDPDAIM

>member
-1 MSSESNLTS
+1 MNSESNLTS

-45 QDLLNGDSAKQK
+45 QDLLNGDNAKQK

-79 ATTIASMIFTP
+79 ATTVASMIFTP

-136 LVCCSRRAGKCF
+136 LVCCSRRAGKS
-148 GKGTKI
+148 
-154 RLFDGTIKNVEDIRV
+154 
-169 GDIVLDYNGNPT
+169 Y
-181 EVSSTTSG
+181 
-189 TDKMYLVKDTSLS
+189 
-202 NNMEFVCNE
+202 
-211 PHILTIKCSRNDQTR
+211 
-226 KHNSP
+226 
-231 YKKGEIYDIP
+231 
-241 LVDFLK
+241 
-247 LPKYEQ
+247 
-253 KRFSLFRASIEYEE
+253 
-267 KEHLIDPYL
+267 
-276 LGLWLGDGNKE
+276 
-287 CPRITVCGDEKDLC
+287 
-301 NYLSNNYNC
+301 
-310 SISLSNGKSLN
+310 
-321 VYGYYI
+321 
-327 KGIKQFFKELNLLY
+327 
-341 NKHIPFEYLHDSKRN
+341 
-356 RLKLLAGLI
+356 
-365 DSDGYKPK
+365 
-373 RKNMLEFCNTN
+373 FCA
-384 KTLID
+384 
-389 NVIELCNSLG
+389 
-399 FKTSVR
+399 
-405 TKIPTMYGKK
+405 
-415 CSRCWTITIK
+415 
-425 GKLSNIPNVVK
+425 
-436 RKHCEDSKQDTC
+436 
-448 NNFTI
+448 
-453 NYLGINTYYG
+453 
-463 FTLKGNKRF
+463 
-472 CLEDY
+472 
-477 TVVHNTEMTSGA
+477 GA

-510 NAVKQIWDKVIK
+510 NAVKQIWDNVIK
-522 ASEDTGL
+522 ASEAVGL
-529 QIEKSS
+529 QIDKSS

-558 EADTLRGESKVSLVI
+558 EADTLRGESKVSLVV

-618 EKLWSKDKTWRHYHW
+618 EKLWNNDKTWRHYHW

-638 PHIPNFEKFIEEVC
+638 PHVPDFEKFIEEVC
-652 KAKGLTKEAP
+652 KAKGLTKDAP

-683 NYQTYTELPAS
+683 NYQSYTELPTS

-726 YIIEEKKFNKA
+726 YVIEEKKFNKA
-737 TVTEIITEVKKS
+737 TVSEIIAEVKRS

>member
-136 LVCCSRRAGKCF
+136 LVCCSRRAGKS
-148 GKGTKI
+148 
-154 RLFDGTIKNVEDIRV
+154 
-169 GDIVLDYNGNPT
+169 Y
-181 EVSSTTSG
+181 
-189 TDKMYLVKDTSLS
+189 
-202 NNMEFVCNE
+202 
-211 PHILTIKCSRNDQTR
+211 
-226 KHNSP
+226 
-231 YKKGEIYDIP
+231 
-241 LVDFLK
+241 
-247 LPKYEQ
+247 
-253 KRFSLFRASIEYEE
+253 
-267 KEHLIDPYL
+267 
-276 LGLWLGDGNKE
+276 
-287 CPRITVCGDEKDLC
+287 
-301 NYLSNNYNC
+301 
-310 SISLSNGKSLN
+310 
-321 VYGYYI
+321 
-327 KGIKQFFKELNLLY
+327 
-341 NKHIPFEYLHDSKRN
+341 
-356 RLKLLAGLI
+356 
-365 DSDGYKPK
+365 
-373 RKNMLEFCNTN
+373 FCA
-384 KTLID
+384 
-389 NVIELCNSLG
+389 
-399 FKTSVR
+399 
-405 TKIPTMYGKK
+405 
-415 CSRCWTITIK
+415 
-425 GKLSNIPNVVK
+425 
-436 RKHCEDSKQDTC
+436 
-448 NNFTI
+448 
-453 NYLGINTYYG
+453 
-463 FTLKGNKRF
+463 
-472 CLEDY
+472 
-477 TVVHNTEMTSGA
+477 GA

-510 NAVKQIWDKVIK
+510 NAVKQIWDNVIK
-522 ASEDTGL
+522 ASEEVGL
-529 QIEKSS
+529 QIDKSS

-558 EADTLRGESKVSLVI
+558 EADTLRGESKVSLVV

-618 EKLWSKDKTWRHYHW
+618 EKLWSNDKTWRHYHW

-652 KAKGLTKEAP
+652 KAKGLTKDAP

-683 NYQTYTELPAS
+683 NYQTYTELPTS

-726 YIIEEKKFNKA
+726 YVIEEKKFNKA
-737 TVTEIITEVKKS
+737 TVSEIITEVKKS
-749 YEAAKNRF
+749 YETAKNRF